1 MPLMWATVDRELENK
16 HTNKQKNM
24 ILRRIKFTNRKQI
37 MENQDNL
44 HT

>member
-1 MPLMWATVDRELENK
+1 MWATVDRELENK